1 MKYRARMYI
10 CASYL
15 GYVDCDSYE
24 LKKDPFSLYF
34 YDKNGNCVGHI
45 EPLLN
50 LIARVQI
57 YELKGNG
64 DRKEAY
70 VLSKQYAFRNK
81 GPAVIDTDYE
91 VNCGKHKKLLVGSR
105 SK

>member
-1 MKYRARMYI
+1 MKYRARIFI

-15 GYVDCDSYE
+15 GYVDCDRWE
-24 LKKDPFSLYF
+24 LRKDPFSLYF
-34 YDKNGNCVGHI
+34 YNKNGDCVGHV

-57 YELKGNG
+57 YKLSDNEC
-64 DRKEAY
+64 KERY

-81 GPAVIDTDYE
+81 GPVVIDTDYE
-91 VNCGKHKKLLVGSR
+91 VNCGGHKKLLVGGR
-105 SK
+105 KK